1 MLIWSLGILFHEI
14 MMRRRCK
21 FFHSLHKELK
31 SPIFRLIPKRAF
43 DWHNFVYQ
51 HVITFY
57 QNDRKFQQEC
67 KRKEL
72 PKLINWKL
80 KPILVHIRLEDWKY
94 LTKFKIY
101 DTLDLLKKYYN
112 SETVPIEKILD
123 VSVLVLG

>member
-1 MLIWSLGILFHEI
+1 MLIWSLGILFHGI
-14 MMRRRCK
+14 MMRQRCK

-31 SPIFRLIPKRAF
+31 SPIFQLIPKRAF
-43 DWHNFVYQ
+43 DLHNFEYQ
-51 HVITFY
+51 HVIIFC
-57 QNDRKFQQEC
+57 QNDLKFQREC

-72 PKLINWKL
+72 PKLTNWKL
-80 KPILVHIRLEDWKY
+80 RLILAHIRLEDWKY
-94 LTKFKIY
+94 LTKLKIY